1 MLLPLLI
8 TSFLPSLCPFPLFGS
23 WSSSLLPF
31 LPLPSYFPAHPL
43 ALELSTSRRRCAVDH
58 PPTPTSYRHHDASL
72 TSVNAD
78 LPTFIIACCY
88 ILTLVSPT
96 SYDPSTA
103 LFDWPARQILRSHLL
118 FLFPLQPRTNG
129 LLTIFFF
136 NLVFFALCT
145 LHKQILYFTIYI
157 PPSPPPCLFDTL
169 TVPVAFFFLDRRLLF
184 ILAPRSFFPPSL
196 HFLSLGS
203 LSFFSFTS
211 KRYAS
216 AFYLYFIYLFVCS
229 TYISYHL

>member
-118 FLFPLQPRTNG
+118 LFPLQPRTNG